1 MAKKQIKTQEITL
14 EVVKQKGRPVN
25 LNSPRQLRLKEQ
37 EERKL
42 QGVTIQRGRPVS
54 ENSNRQQRLA
64 LKGTLQL
71 GRPVSETSAR
81 QMKLNKINEMKANGT
96 YKLGR
101 PKMIKVEEVENGFI
115 ITIEKQ
121 SKDEKDQYKFECKK
135 FISKVNPFKEEE
147 KEDESK
153 DEESELFSLI

>member
-1 MAKKQIKTQEITL
+1 MTKKKIKTEITVNEIKL
-14 EVVKQKGRPVN
+14 ETVKQKGRPVN
-25 LNSPRQLRLKEQ
+25 LNSPRQQRLKEQ

-42 QGVTIQRGRPVS
+42 QGVIIQRGRPVS

-81 QMKLNKINEMKANGT
+81 QMKLNRINEMKLNGT

-101 PKMIKVEEVENGFI
+101 PKMIKVEEVE
-115 ITIEKQ
+115 
-121 SKDEKDQYKFECKK
+121 S
-135 FISKVNPFKEEE
+135 
-147 KEDESK
+147 
-153 DEESELFSLI
+153 

>member
-101 PKMIKVEEVENGFI
+101 PKMIKVETVE
-115 ITIEKQ
+115 T
-121 SKDEKDQYKFECKK
+121 
-135 FISKVNPFKEEE
+135 V
-147 KEDESK
+147 ES
-153 DEESELFSLI
+153 